1 MTFRDLLSVTFEGPR
16 PDISAGGSGAGG
28 GAGAGDTA
36 SSESP
41 AVGGVPGA
49 AGGGGGGSVVGA
61 GSGEDNRSSAGEP
74 GGAGGGGEVNG
85 TAAVGGLVVSAQSVG
100 VGVFLAAFILT
111 AVAGNLLVILSVACN
126 RHLQTVTNYF
136 IVNLAVADLLLSA
149 TVLPFSATMEV
160 LGFWA
165 FGRAFCDVWAAVD
178 VLCCTASILS
188 LCTISV
194 DRYVGVRHS
203 LKYPAI
209 MTERKAAAILA
220 LLWAV
225 ALVVSMGPLLGWK
238 EPVPPDERFCGIT
251 EEVGYAVFSSLCSF
265 YLPMAVIVVM
275 YCRVYVVARSTTRSL
290 EAGVKRERGKA
301 SEVVL
306 RIHCRG
312 AASGADGAPG
322 TRGAKGH
329 TFRSSL
335 SVRLLK
341 FSREKKAAK
350 TLAIVVGVFV
360 LCWFPF
366 FFVLPLGSLF
376 PQLKPS
382 EGVFKV
388 IFWLGYFNSCVNPL
402 IYPCSSRE
410 FKRAFLRLLRC
421 QCRRRRRR
429 RPLWRV
435 YGHHWRA
442 SAGGGPHPDCALSAG
457 AALPGAALAL
467 TAPPAPSSAAAP
479 EGQAAGAGRRKP
491 PCAFREWRLLGPLRR
506 PTTQLRAKVSS
517 LSHKIRAGGAQR
529 AEAACALRSEVEAVA
544 LSVARD
550 VAEDNTCQAYELADY
565 RNLRE
570 TDI

>member
-1 MTFRDLLSVTFEGPR
+1 MSTGEDPPQPLDARSPFAGRQLTLALAAPSSLPAAPPLSRPRAESPALQRPPPALPLPEEPPLARTRLERGAGSRSRPFFPCDSAATARARSRWDLHGLVTSAPLSLQNHSPAAPLPRELGQDRRDRRAGLTRALRRCPRAPSPPLARPVPGLGPRRLCREMTFRDILSVTFEGPR
-16 PDISAGGSGAGG
+16 ASSSTGGSGAGG
-28 GAGAGDTA
+28 GASTVGPEG
-36 SSESP
+36 P

-49 AGGGGGGSVVGA
+49 TGGGAVVGT
-61 GSGEDNRSSAGEP
+61 GSGEDNQSSTAEAG
-74 GGAGGGGEVNG
+74 AAASGEVNG
-85 TAAVGGLVVSAQSVG
+85 SAAVGGLVVSAQGVG

-149 TVLPFSATMEV
+149 AVLPFSATMEV

-165 FGRAFCDVWAAVD
+165 FGRTFCDVWAAVD

-225 ALVVSMGPLLGWK
+225 ALVVSVGPLLGWK

-251 EEVGYAVFSSLCSF
+251 EEVGYAIFSSVCSF

-290 EAGVKRERGKA
+290 EAGIKREPGKA

-312 AASGADGAPG
+312 AATSAKGNPG
-322 TRGAKGH
+322 TQSSKGH
-329 TFRSSL
+329 TLRSSL

-366 FFVLPLGSLF
+366 FFVLPLG
-376 PQLKPS
+376 
-382 EGVFKV
+382 E
-388 IFWLGYFNSCVNPL
+388 
-402 IYPCSSRE
+402 
-410 FKRAFLRLLRC
+410 
-421 QCRRRRRR
+421 
-429 RPLWRV
+429 
-435 YGHHWRA
+435 
-442 SAGGGPHPDCALSAG
+442 
-457 AALPGAALAL
+457 
-467 TAPPAPSSAAAP
+467 
-479 EGQAAGAGRRKP
+479 
-491 PCAFREWRLLGPLRR
+491 
-506 PTTQLRAKVSS
+506 
-517 LSHKIRAGGAQR
+517 
-529 AEAACALRSEVEAVA
+529 
-544 LSVARD
+544 
-550 VAEDNTCQAYELADY
+550 
-565 RNLRE
+565 
-570 TDI
+570 

>member
-1 MTFRDLLSVTFEGPR
+1 MTFRYLLNVSFEGPCS
-16 PDISAGGSGAGG
+16 DSSAG
-28 GAGAGDTA
+28 
-36 SSESP
+36 SSS
-41 AVGGVPGA
+41 
-49 AGGGGGGSVVGA
+49 AGGGGGGAGGAAASEGRAVDGVRVTAGGGSGGGVVGA

-74 GGAGGGGEVNG
+74 GVTGAGGEVNG
-85 TAAVGGLVVSAQSVG
+85 TAAVGGLVVSAQGVG

-111 AVAGNLLVILSVACN
+111 AVAGNLMVILSVACN

-225 ALVVSMGPLLGWK
+225 ALVVSVGPLLGWK

-251 EEVGYAVFSSLCSF
+251 EEAGYAVFSSLCSF

-312 AASGADGAPG
+312 ASTGSDGAHG
-322 TRGAKGH
+322 GMRSAKGH

-421 QCRRRRRR
+421 QCHRSRQHH
-429 RPLWRV
+429 RPLWSI
-435 YGHHWRA
+435 YGHHWQA
-442 SAGGGPHPDCALSAG
+442 SNGGPRPDYAPG
-457 AALPGAALAL
+457 PGAAPSGALLAL
-467 TAPPAPSSAAAP
+467 TAPSAPSSPGTPKAQAP
-479 EGQAAGAGRRKP
+479 VVGRRKP
-491 PCAFREWRLLGPLRR
+491 PCAFRKWRLLVPFQR
-506 PTTQLRAKVSS
+506 PTTQLHAKVCS
-517 LSHKIRAGGAQR
+517 LSQKRHAR
-529 AEAACALRSEVEAVA
+529 EAACALHLEVEAVSLGVPSDA
-544 LSVARD
+544 
-550 VAEDNTCQAYELADY
+550 AEGTTCQAYELA
-565 RNLRE
+565 NSSHLRE

>member
-366 FFVLPLGSLF
+366 FFVLPLG
-376 PQLKPS
+376 
-382 EGVFKV
+382 EG
-388 IFWLGYFNSCVNPL
+388 GGEAH
-402 IYPCSSRE
+402 PCCLRE
-410 FKRAFLRLLRC
+410 EQRERERLLGAVEC
-421 QCRRRRRR
+421 DASYEL
-429 RPLWRV
+429 PLSGLRSV
-435 YGHHWRA
+435 
-442 SAGGGPHPDCALSAG
+442 GGPAPRIAPSARTPRS
-457 AALPGAALAL
+457 PGAALAI
-467 TAPPAPSSAAAP
+467 TAQRAPSSAAAP
-479 EGQAAGAGRRKP
+479 ERQAASAGRRKP

-517 LSHKIRAGGAQR
+517 LSHKIRASSAQR
-529 AEAACALRSEVEAVA
+529 AESAFALRSEIEAQV

-550 VAEDNTCQAYELADY
+550 VAEDNTYQAYELADY
-565 RNLRE
+565 RNLHIFIGKITSILSRLCKLSLFSQ
-570 TDI
+570 